1 MAIVLVFELT
11 INTLPGL
18 MRIQVDEDFRV
29 TQRRVWTAFTS
40 HNSLVNFYD
49 RNLVDQIHRPT
60 LISLLL
66 FAHEP
71 CRSDIIYVPLLARM
85 SLLIGHCQSLER
97 LWMT

>member
-18 MRIQVDEDFRV
+18 MRVQVDEDFWV
-29 TQRRVWTAFTS
+29 TQGRVWTAFAS
-40 HNSLVNFYD
+40 HNSLVNFND
-49 RNLVDQIHRPT
+49 RNFIDQIHRPT

-66 FAHEP
+66 FVHEP

-85 SLLIGHCQSLER
+85 RLLIGHCQSLER
-97 LWMT
+97 LGIT